1 MVADRE
7 AHAMPTIYAPI
18 EGEACEPIWRILR
31 EHIARQQRDGGQVR
45 PAVQRALDQLRKTAQ
60 DHLTLQAM
68 FAREHAA
75 RPITNMTPESVMS
88 DLVSTQ
94 EFADHLQITPTHARR
109 LARQAG
115 IEPAARNAW
124 RATDVD
130 ALLAERRKTA

>member
-1 MVADRE
+1 MADRQVS
-7 AHAMPTIYAPI
+7 AMPTIYAPI

-31 EHIARQQRDGGQVR
+31 DYIARQQRDGGQVR
-45 PAVQRALDQLRKTAQ
+45 PAVQRALDQLRKSAQ
-60 DHLTLQAM
+60 DHLTVQAM

-75 RPITNMTPESVMS
+75 RPITNTTPESGMS

-94 EFADHLQITPTHARR
+94 ELADHLQITPTHARR

-115 IEPAARNAW
+115 VEPAARNAW

-130 ALLAERRKTA
+130 ALLVKRRKTA